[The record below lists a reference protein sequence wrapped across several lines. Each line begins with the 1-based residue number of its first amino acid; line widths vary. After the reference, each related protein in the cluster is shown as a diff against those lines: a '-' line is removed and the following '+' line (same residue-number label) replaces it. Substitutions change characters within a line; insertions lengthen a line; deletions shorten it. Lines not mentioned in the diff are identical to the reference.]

1 MKSRRDRVVRPRT
14 TSRAMM
20 SDHQSWRKFTWV
32 SVTEGDRLTIC
43 DTISP

>member
-1 MKSRRDRVVRPRT
+1 MTSRRDRVVRART
-14 TSRAMM
+14 TSRATM
-20 SDHQSWRKFTWV
+20 SDHQSWRKFTWF